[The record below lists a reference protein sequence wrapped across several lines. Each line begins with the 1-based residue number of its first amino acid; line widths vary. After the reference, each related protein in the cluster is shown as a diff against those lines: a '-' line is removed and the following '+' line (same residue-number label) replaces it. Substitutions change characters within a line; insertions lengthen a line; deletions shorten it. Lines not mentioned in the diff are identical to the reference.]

1 MLYEFFLNLDFYMRV
16 LFSVLLMA
24 LLVFSCKKN
33 TQELSDDFA
42 YIGGEIINPIE
53 NSIILESKNK
63 IIDTIVLDGRNRFKY
78 KVEHL
83 NAGLYTFKHGNKYQ
97 MIILEPNDSLLFRL
111 NTFDFDESLVYTG
124 RGAKQNNF
132 FLNEYLE
139 NEETDNA
146 LRQFRE
152 LNPIDFSHKLD
163 SLKKEQLQKYKNF
176 TKKNKVSDIFENLIL
191 QHIDFSYYANKETYP
206 FRKERSHIE
215 EIFETLPDDFYAYR
229 KNIDYNNS
237 KLRDLITYKWF
248 LKANMSN
255 VALNHHLKHCN
266 DSNFKRGR
274 SLCFN
279 LDRLKQI
286 DSLITDKGL
295 KEELLY
301 YYTVKFLSL
310 TDNPKETDTIIKTY
324 LAKTQNEK
332 GKKMIINFAD
342 ASSKLIAGKS
352 LPKLDIIDYKNN
364 IKELSDIVKGP
375 TVITFWSNMH
385 YDHFKSNHFKL
396 KDLKSKYPEVSFIS
410 INIDNYN
417 TKKARKLLHNN
428 GFTNG
433 NEYFFKLP
441 KQASK
446 ALAIH
451 PMTKTIIMNRH
462 KKIVNSNANIFHD
475 KFEEQLFS
483 LLKK

>member
-1 MLYEFFLNLDFYMRV
+1 MRV
-16 LFSVLLMA
+16 LFSIFFIA
-24 LLVFSCKKN
+24 ISITSCKKN
-33 TQELSDDFA
+33 TQELSEDFA

-53 NSIILESKNK
+53 SSIILESKNK
-63 IIDTIVLDGRNRFKY
+63 IIDTIILDGRNRFKY

-111 NTFDFDESLVYTG
+111 NTFDFEESLVYTG
-124 RGAKQNNF
+124 RGARQNNF

-139 NEETDNA
+139 NEKTDAA
-146 LRQFRE
+146 LRKFRDLKPTE
-152 LNPIDFSHKLD
+152 FSHKLD
-163 SLKKEQLQKYKNF
+163 SLKTEQIAKFKNF
-176 TKKNKVSDIFENLIL
+176 SKKNKVSDVFENLIL
-191 QHIDFSYYANKETYP
+191 QHINFSYCANKETYP
-206 FRKERSHIE
+206 FRRERSHIE
-215 EIFETLPDDFYAYR
+215 EIFNALPDDFYAYR

-237 KLRDLITYKWF
+237 KLKDLITYKWF

-255 VALNHHLKHCN
+255 VALNHHLQHCN
-266 DSNFKRGR
+266 DNDFKRGR

-310 TDNPKETDTIIKTY
+310 TDNPKETDTIIKNY
-324 LAKTQNEK
+324 LAKTKNEK
-332 GKKMIINFAD
+332 GKKMIVNFAN
-342 ASSKLIAGKS
+342 AVSKLSAGKS

-364 IKELSDIVKGP
+364 IIELSDIVNGP

-385 YDHFKSNHFKL
+385 YDHFKSNHYKL
-396 KDLKSKYPEVSFIS
+396 KDLKVKYPEVSFVS
-410 INIDNYN
+410 INIDNFN
-417 TKKARKLLHNN
+417 VKKARRLLHNN

-441 KQASK
+441 KQASE

-451 PMTKTIIMNRH
+451 PMTKTIIMNRN
-462 KKIVNSNANIFHD
+462 KKIVNSNSNIFHN
-475 KFEEQLFS
+475 KFEEQLLG
-483 LLKK
+483 LLNK